1 MSDYSDFTK
10 EELLK
15 FAKFVGFGFYRVTEA
30 GQFVEC
36 DERARKIFGIP
47 RNENDL
53 SKHSILEL
61 YVTPREREWRKSK
74 LEKNKGEPLCSTLSL
89 RINGENTLLFD
100 MCWFDSSYQD
110 QGNFVGLVS
119 KIEERTLFPKMF
131 DTFPMGLYEVDDKN
145 RIVRVNKKMLEIFGY
160 KNETDI
166 LGTDIKDLYEE
177 EADEEKFSV
186 EIKEKGFAHDILLV
200 KDANNKTLDI
210 ECFSQNIYPYEKA
223 RWGMM
228 TDVTRR
234 ESYYRALDYM
244 PTGYYHVEHEKITH
258 CNDQFARILGL
269 EKKEDAVGIN
279 MAEVFHPDEKASE
292 KLFKDLQ
299 AADEKGEPLRNYEF
313 ETIRIND
320 KKKIWISIDVH
331 FFKDRRGKVIG
342 REGTIRDISEKV
354 ELKEKVEK
362 TEKRI
367 NEITE
372 DLNNLI
378 HTFLHP
384 VLKFSGHAELF
395 HQLGKIL
402 LKSIRHKEPEK
413 SDIQKLGEELE
424 NKLIEIQ
431 KGLKDISDVFEMA
444 AVLAPKFET
453 IINVL
458 DYDLEKAEGSK
469 ILVDKATRDAAL
481 WLLEEL
487 DLIGFFN
494 ENIKKG
500 KLVEVITDDFI
511 EYLQNILFDYLIR
524 TANILQSE
532 TRMMRREVEAL
543 RRYIEVGQKR
553 LYSFRR
559 CNLGKILEENIE
571 VFKPVL
577 AQKDIDIEFTPPTN
591 LYASISEIDI
601 DRVICNLL
609 HNANKYS
616 KKGPGYVLKVR
627 ARDLQQENEV
637 EIMISSLG
645 IPITK
650 REIENN
656 DIFKFGYRGK
666 LAFQTD
672 RDGTGVGLADA
683 WDVIEQHHGKIT
695 ITSEPIRDDGDPPQ
709 YRVPYITTV
718 TVRLPKA
725 VE

>member
-1 MSDYSDFTK
+1 MSGNDFTK
-10 EELLK
+10 EEILK
-15 FAKFVGFGFYRVTEA
+15 FAKFLGFGFYRVTEA
-30 GQFVEC
+30 GQFMEC
-36 DERARKIFGIP
+36 DERARKIFCIP

-119 KIEERTLFPKMF
+119 KIEEGTLFPKMF

-145 RIVRVNKKMLEIFGY
+145 KIVRVNIKMLEIFGY
-160 KNETDI
+160 KNETDM
-166 LGTDIKDLYEE
+166 LGTDVKVLYEE
-177 EADEEKFSV
+177 EADEEKFSS
-186 EIKEKGFAHDILLV
+186 EIKEKGFAHDILKI
-200 KDANNKTLDI
+200 KDVNNKTLDI

-228 TDVTRR
+228 FDVTKR
-234 ESYYRALDYM
+234 ERYYQALDTM
-244 PTGYYHVEHEKITH
+244 PTGYYHVEHEIITQ
-258 CNDQFARILGL
+258 CNDQFAQILGL
-269 EKKEDAVGIN
+269 EKKEDAVSLN
-279 MAEVFHPDEKASE
+279 LTEVFHPDKKASE
-292 KLFKDLQ
+292 KLFKDLHE
-299 AADEKGEPLRNYEF
+299 ADKKGEPLRKYEF
-313 ETIRIND
+313 KTIRIND
-320 KKKIWISIDVH
+320 KKDIWISIDVH
-331 FFKDRRGKVIG
+331 LLKDRRGKVIG
-342 REGTIRDISEKV
+342 REGTIRDISERV

-367 NEITE
+367 TEITE
-372 DLNNLI
+372 DLNDLI

-384 VLKFSGHAELF
+384 VLKFSGHSELF

-402 LKSIRHKEPEK
+402 FKSIRLKDPAKVNMRE
-413 SDIQKLGEELE
+413 LGEELKY
-424 NKLIEIQ
+424 KLIDIQ
-431 KGLKDISDVFEMA
+431 KGLEYNSNTSNSSA
-444 AVLAPKFET
+444 ALAPRIEK

-458 DYDLEKAEGSK
+458 AYDLDDAEGSK
-469 ILVDKATRDAAL
+469 ILMDKATRDAAL
-481 WLLEEL
+481 WVLEEL
-487 DLIGFFN
+487 EAIEFFN
-494 ENIKKG
+494 ENIKKREL
-500 KLVEVITDDFI
+500 KDVINYEFI

-532 TRMMRREVEAL
+532 THMMRHEVEAL

-553 LYSFRR
+553 LYFFRR
-559 CNLGKILEENIE
+559 CNLGEILDENIE

-577 AQKDIDIEFTPPTN
+577 AQRDIGIEYTSPVN
-591 LYASISEIDI
+591 LYATISEIDI

-616 KKGPGYVLKVR
+616 HKGPGRVVR
-627 ARDLQQENEV
+627 VKTRDLQQENAV
-637 EIMISSLG
+637 EFIISSLG

-650 REIENN
+650 REIENG
-656 DIFKFGYRGK
+656 DIFKFGYRSR
-666 LAFQTD
+666 LAFRTD

-683 WDVIEQHHGKIT
+683 KDVIEQHHGKIT

-718 TVRLPKA
+718 TVRLPKT